1 MNENKN
7 NEVIL
12 IGLPNSGKST
22 LINTLSKNKTSIV
35 GSKPNTT
42 RDKVSQRINFHDK
55 EIILSD
61 LPGLDDNP
69 DFLNNEFQKKVKE
82 FLIDANRI
90 LFVIDI
96 DSKNFDGLDKI
107 NSLIQ
112 EIDAENKV
120 LTVFNKCENF
130 NNYELDKRL
139 FKYIYDR
146 EFYVSGYHK
155 IGTEE
160 LLENII
166 KNSGIRKASNSINDI
181 FISIIGKPN
190 SGKSTLFNS
199 LLNEER
205 SIISDIPGTTRDSLV
220 EEVVFNNKS
229 FKVIDTAGVPRKKQK
244 NQVDRY
250 ASTLSLN
257 TLNNSLISFVVVD
270 STEGI
275 NFEDM
280 RLISESIDNF
290 STPILVLNKWDL
302 LNEEE
307 KLNIN
312 TNLSNYL
319 KKFNWIKVIRIS
331 ALTKKG
337 LDKFSKTINEIYKQL
352 ESRIDTSELNLYFRE
367 IWVASPPHPFRGR
380 RAKLKYVTQYEINP
394 PSFSFN
400 LSSRIP
406 KNYESFIENKLRK
419 EFKFS
424 NISLLIKFKS

>member
-42 RDKVSQRINFHDK
+42 RDKVSYKINVNDK
-55 EIILSD
+55 EIIISD

-82 FLIDANRI
+82 FLIGANRI

-112 EIDAENKV
+112 DMDSESKV

-139 FKYIYDR
+139 FKYIYDK

-166 KNSGIRKASNSINDI
+166 KNSGVSNSLDSFNEV

-199 LLNEER
+199 LLKKER

-380 RAKLKYVTQYEINP
+380 RAKLKYVT
-394 PSFSFN
+394 
-400 LSSRIP
+400 
-406 KNYESFIENKLRK
+406 
-419 EFKFS
+419 
-424 NISLLIKFKS
+424 

>member
-42 RDKVSQRINFHDK
+42 RDKVSKKITVNDK
-55 EIILSD
+55 EIVISD

-69 DFLNNEFQKKVKE
+69 DFLNNEFQSKVEE
-82 FLIDANRI
+82 FLIGANLI

-96 DSKNFDGLDKI
+96 DTKNFEGLDKI
-107 NSLIQ
+107 NQLIQ
-112 EIDAENKV
+112 EINIEDKV
-120 LTVFNKCENF
+120 FTVFNKCENF

-155 IGTEE
+155 IGTDE
-160 LLENII
+160 LLENLI
-166 KNSGIRKASNSINDI
+166 KYSGIKKQNDRDLQLS
-181 FISIIGKPN
+181 ISIIGKPN

-199 LLNEER
+199 LLKNDR
-205 SIISDIPGTTRDSLV
+205 SIVSDIPGTTRDSLI
-220 EEVVFNNKS
+220 EKVVFNNKI
-229 FKVIDTAGVPRKKQK
+229 FNVIDTAGVPRKKQK
-244 NQVDRY
+244 EQIDRY
-250 ASTLSLN
+250 ASSLSIHSLES
-257 TLNNSLISFVVVD
+257 SLIAFVVVD
-270 STEGI
+270 STQGI

-280 RLISESIDNF
+280 RLINESINNQC
-290 STPILVLNKWDL
+290 TPILIMNKWDL

-312 TNLSNYL
+312 STLNSHL
-319 KKFNWIKVIRIS
+319 KKYNWIKVIRIS

-337 LDKFSKTINEIYKQL
+337 LDKFSNTINEIYSQL
-352 ESRIDTSELNLYFRE
+352 ESRINTSDLNLFFRE
-367 IWVASPPHPFRGR
+367 LWVSSPPHPFRGR
-380 RAKLKYVTQYEINP
+380 RAKLKYVTQYDINP

-406 KNYESFIENKLRK
+406 KNYESFIENKIRNK
-419 EFKFS
+419 FKFS
-424 NISLLIKFKS
+424 NVSILIKFKN

>member
-7 NEVIL
+7 NEVVL

-22 LINTLSKNKTSIV
+22 LINALSKNKTSIV

-42 RDKVSQRINFHDK
+42 RDKVSKKINVNDK
-55 EIILSD
+55 EIVLSD

-69 DFLNNEFQKKVKE
+69 DFLNNEFQSKVKN
-82 FLIDANRI
+82 FLIEADKI

-96 DSKNFDGLDKI
+96 DSKNFEGLDKI
-107 NSLIQ
+107 NQLMH
-112 EIDAENKV
+112 EIKV
-120 LTVFNKCENF
+120 EDKILTVFNKCENF

-139 FKYIYDR
+139 FKYIYDK

-155 IGTEE
+155 IGTDE
-160 LLENII
+160 LLEHLI
-166 KNSGIRKASNSINDI
+166 KHSGTKLQHDND
-181 FISIIGKPN
+181 FKLSISIIGKPN

-199 LLNEER
+199 LLKKDR
-205 SIISDIPGTTRDSLV
+205 SIVSDIPGTTRDSLIEQV
-220 EEVVFNNKS
+220 IFDDKIFN
-229 FKVIDTAGVPRKKQK
+229 VIDTAGVPRKKQK
-244 NQVDRY
+244 EQIDRY
-250 ASTLSLN
+250 ASNLSIYSLE
-257 TLNNSLISFVVVD
+257 TSLIAFVVVD
-270 STEGI
+270 STQGI

-280 RLISESIDNF
+280 RLINESIRNYC
-290 STPILVLNKWDL
+290 TPILIMNKWDL
-302 LNEEE
+302 LDEEE

-312 TNLSNYL
+312 STLNSHL

-337 LDKFSKTINEIYKQL
+337 LEKFSNTIKEIYFQL
-352 ESRIDTSELNLYFRE
+352 DSRIDTSDLNLFFRE
-367 IWVASPPHPFRGR
+367 LWVSSPPHPFRGR
-380 RAKLKYVTQYEINP
+380 RAKLKYVTQYDTNP

-406 KNYESFIENKLRK
+406 KNYEAFIEYKIRK

-424 NISLLIKFKS
+424 NVSMLLMFMS

>member
-42 RDKVSQRINFHDK
+42 RDKVSQKINIHDK

-112 EIDAENKV
+112 EIHCENKV

-250 ASTLSLN
+250 ASNLSLN

-312 TNLSNYL
+312 TNLSTYL

>member
-42 RDKVSQRINFHDK
+42 RDKVSKKINVNDK
-55 EIILSD
+55 EIVISD

-69 DFLNNEFQKKVKE
+69 DFLNNEFQLKVKE
-82 FLIDANRI
+82 FLIRADKI

-96 DSKNFDGLDKI
+96 DSKNFEGLDKI
-107 NSLIQ
+107 NQLIQ
-112 EIDAENKV
+112 EINAEDKV

-130 NNYELDKRL
+130 NNYELDKQL
-139 FKYIYDR
+139 FKYIYDK

-155 IGTEE
+155 IGTDE
-160 LLENII
+160 LLENLI
-166 KNSGIRKASNSINDI
+166 KHSGTKKQKNIDSKLS
-181 FISIIGKPN
+181 ISIIGKPN

-199 LLNEER
+199 LLKKER
-205 SIISDIPGTTRDSLV
+205 SIVSDIPGTTRDSLM
-220 EEVVFNNKS
+220 ENVVFDNKNYN
-229 FKVIDTAGVPRKKQK
+229 VIDTAGVPRKKQK
-244 NQVDRY
+244 EQIDRY
-250 ASTLSLN
+250 ASNLSIYSLE
-257 TLNNSLISFVVVD
+257 TSLIAFVVVD
-270 STEGI
+270 STQGI

-280 RLISESIDNF
+280 RLINESINNYC
-290 STPILVLNKWDL
+290 TPILVMNKWDL

-312 TNLSNYL
+312 STLNSHL

-337 LDKFSKTINEIYKQL
+337 LDKFSKTINDIYLQL
-352 ESRIDTSELNLYFRE
+352 DSRIDTSDLNLFFRE
-367 IWVASPPHPFRGR
+367 LWVSSPPHPFRGR
-380 RAKLKYVTQYEINP
+380 RAKLKYVTQYDTNP

-406 KNYESFIENKLRK
+406 KNYEAFIENKIRK

-424 NISLLIKFKS
+424 NVSMLLKFKS

>member
-42 RDKVSQRINFHDK
+42 RDKVSKKINVNDK
-55 EIILSD
+55 EIVISD

-69 DFLNNEFQKKVKE
+69 DFLNNEFQSKVKE
-82 FLIDANRI
+82 FLIEADKI

-96 DSKNFDGLDKI
+96 NSKNFEGLDKI
-107 NSLIQ
+107 NQLIQ
-112 EIDAENKV
+112 EISAEDKI

-139 FKYIYDR
+139 FKYIYDK

-155 IGTEE
+155 IGTDE
-160 LLENII
+160 LLEHLI
-166 KNSGIRKASNSINDI
+166 KYSGTKQQHDNDLKLS
-181 FISIIGKPN
+181 ISIIGKPN

-199 LLNEER
+199 LLKKER
-205 SIISDIPGTTRDSLV
+205 SIVSDMPGTTRDSLTEQV
-220 EEVVFNNKS
+220 IFDDKIYN
-229 FKVIDTAGVPRKKQK
+229 VIDTAGVPRKKQK
-244 NQVDRY
+244 EQIDRY
-250 ASTLSLN
+250 ASNLSIYSLE
-257 TLNNSLISFVVVD
+257 TSLIAFVVVD
-270 STEGI
+270 STQGI

-280 RLISESIDNF
+280 RLINESINNF
-290 STPILVLNKWDL
+290 CTPILIMNKWDL
-302 LNEEE
+302 LNEED

-312 TNLSNYL
+312 STLNSHL

-337 LDKFSKTINEIYKQL
+337 LDKFSKTINEIYLQL
-352 ESRIDTSELNLYFRE
+352 DSRIDTSDLNLFFRE
-367 IWVASPPHPFRGR
+367 LWVSSPPHPFRGR
-380 RAKLKYVTQYEINP
+380 RAKLKYVTQYDTNP

-406 KNYESFIENKLRK
+406 KNYEAFIENKIRK

-424 NISLLIKFKS
+424 NVSMLLKFKN

>member
-42 RDKVSQRINFHDK
+42 RDKVSKKITVNDK
-55 EIILSD
+55 EIVISD

-69 DFLNNEFQKKVKE
+69 DFLNNEFQSKVKE
-82 FLIDANRI
+82 FLIGANLI

-96 DSKNFDGLDKI
+96 DTKNFEGLDKI
-107 NSLIQ
+107 NQLIQ
-112 EIDAENKV
+112 EINIEDKV
-120 LTVFNKCENF
+120 FTVFNKCENF

-155 IGTEE
+155 IGTDE
-160 LLENII
+160 LLENLI
-166 KNSGIRKASNSINDI
+166 KYSGIKKQNDRDLQLS
-181 FISIIGKPN
+181 ISIIGKPN

-199 LLNEER
+199 LLKNDR
-205 SIISDIPGTTRDSLV
+205 SIVSDIPGTTRDSLI
-220 EEVVFNNKS
+220 EKVVFNNKI
-229 FKVIDTAGVPRKKQK
+229 FNVIDTAGVPRKKQK
-244 NQVDRY
+244 EQIDRY
-250 ASTLSLN
+250 ASSLSIHSLES
-257 TLNNSLISFVVVD
+257 SLIAFVVVD
-270 STEGI
+270 STQGI

-280 RLISESIDNF
+280 RLINESINNQC
-290 STPILVLNKWDL
+290 TPILIMNKWDL

-312 TNLSNYL
+312 STLNSHL
-319 KKFNWIKVIRIS
+319 KKYNWIKVIRIS

-337 LDKFSKTINEIYKQL
+337 LDKFSNTINEIYSQL
-352 ESRIDTSELNLYFRE
+352 ESRINTSDLNLFFRE
-367 IWVASPPHPFRGR
+367 LWVSSPPHPFRGR
-380 RAKLKYVTQYEINP
+380 RAKLKYVTQYDINP

-406 KNYESFIENKLRK
+406 KNYESFIENKIRNK
-419 EFKFS
+419 FKFS
-424 NISLLIKFKS
+424 NVSILIKFKN

>member
-42 RDKVSQRINFHDK
+42 RDKVSQKINIHDK

-112 EIDAENKV
+112 EIHCENKV

-302 LNEEE
+302 LNEEK

-312 TNLSNYL
+312 TNLSTYL

>member
-42 RDKVSQRINFHDK
+42 RDKVSQKINIHDK

-112 EIDAENKV
+112 EIHCENKV

-166 KNSGIRKASNSINDI
+166 KNSGIRTSSNSINDI

-199 LLNEER
+199 LLNKER

-220 EEVVFNNKS
+220 EEIVFNNKS

-312 TNLSNYL
+312 TNLSTYL

>member
-166 KNSGIRKASNSINDI
+166 KNSGIRTSSNSINDI

-205 SIISDIPGTTRDSLV
+205 SIISEP
-220 EEVVFNNKS
+220 
-229 FKVIDTAGVPRKKQK
+229 
-244 NQVDRY
+244 
-250 ASTLSLN
+250 
-257 TLNNSLISFVVVD
+257 
-270 STEGI
+270 
-275 NFEDM
+275 
-280 RLISESIDNF
+280 
-290 STPILVLNKWDL
+290 
-302 LNEEE
+302 
-307 KLNIN
+307 
-312 TNLSNYL
+312 
-319 KKFNWIKVIRIS
+319 
-331 ALTKKG
+331 
-337 LDKFSKTINEIYKQL
+337 
-352 ESRIDTSELNLYFRE
+352 
-367 IWVASPPHPFRGR
+367 
-380 RAKLKYVTQYEINP
+380 
-394 PSFSFN
+394 
-400 LSSRIP
+400 
-406 KNYESFIENKLRK
+406 
-419 EFKFS
+419 
-424 NISLLIKFKS
+424 

>member
-42 RDKVSQRINFHDK
+42 RDKVSHKINVNDK
-55 EIILSD
+55 EIIISD

-82 FLIDANRI
+82 FLIGANRI

-112 EIDAENKV
+112 DMDIESKV

-139 FKYIYDR
+139 FKYIYDK

-166 KNSGIRKASNSINDI
+166 KNSGVSNTLDSFNEV

-199 LLNEER
+199 LLNKER

-244 NQVDRY
+244 NQIDRY

-257 TLNNSLISFVVVD
+257 TLNNSLISFVVID
-270 STEGI
+270 STQGI

-280 RLISESIDNF
+280 RLIKESIDNF

-307 KLNIN
+307 KLYIN
-312 TNLSNYL
+312 TNLNTYL

-367 IWVASPPHPFRGR
+367 LWVASPPHPFRGR

-424 NISLLIKFKS
+424 NVSLLIKFKS

>member
-42 RDKVSQRINFHDK
+42 RDKVSKKINVNDK
-55 EIILSD
+55 EIVISD

-69 DFLNNEFQKKVKE
+69 DFLNNEFQSKVKE
-82 FLIDANRI
+82 FLIGANLI

-96 DSKNFDGLDKI
+96 DTKNFEGLDKI
-107 NSLIQ
+107 NQLIQ
-112 EIDAENKV
+112 EINIEDKV
-120 LTVFNKCENF
+120 FTVFNKCENF

-155 IGTEE
+155 IGTDE
-160 LLENII
+160 LLENLI
-166 KNSGIRKASNSINDI
+166 KYSGIKKQNNPDLQLS
-181 FISIIGKPN
+181 ISIIGKPN

-199 LLNEER
+199 LLKNDR
-205 SIISDIPGTTRDSLV
+205 SIVSDIPGTTRDSLI
-220 EEVVFNNKS
+220 EKVVFNNKI
-229 FKVIDTAGVPRKKQK
+229 FNVIDTAGVPRKKQK
-244 NQVDRY
+244 EQIDRY
-250 ASTLSLN
+250 ASSLSIHSLES
-257 TLNNSLISFVVVD
+257 SLIAFVVVD
-270 STEGI
+270 STQGI

-280 RLISESIDNF
+280 RLINESINNQC
-290 STPILVLNKWDL
+290 TPILIMNKWDL

-312 TNLSNYL
+312 STLNSHL
-319 KKFNWIKVIRIS
+319 KKYNWIKVIRIS

-337 LDKFSKTINEIYKQL
+337 LDKFSNTINEIYSQL
-352 ESRIDTSELNLYFRE
+352 ESRINTSDLNLFFRE
-367 IWVASPPHPFRGR
+367 LWVSSPPHPFRGR
-380 RAKLKYVTQYEINP
+380 RAKLKYVTQYDINP

-406 KNYESFIENKLRK
+406 KNYESFIENKIRNK
-419 EFKFS
+419 FKFS
-424 NISLLIKFKS
+424 NVSILIKFKN

>member
-42 RDKVSQRINFHDK
+42 RDKVSKKINVNDK
-55 EIILSD
+55 EIVISD

-69 DFLNNEFQKKVKE
+69 DFLNNEFQSKVKE
-82 FLIDANRI
+82 FLIEADKI

-96 DSKNFDGLDKI
+96 DSKNFEGLDKI
-107 NSLIQ
+107 NQLIQ
-112 EIDAENKV
+112 EINAEDKI

-139 FKYIYDR
+139 FKYIYDK

-155 IGTEE
+155 IGTDE
-160 LLENII
+160 LLEHLI
-166 KNSGIRKASNSINDI
+166 KYSGTKRQHDNDLKLS
-181 FISIIGKPN
+181 ISIIGKPN

-199 LLNEER
+199 LLKKER
-205 SIISDIPGTTRDSLV
+205 SIVSNMPGTTRDSLMEQV
-220 EEVVFNNKS
+220 IFDDRIFN
-229 FKVIDTAGVPRKKQK
+229 VIDTAGVPRKKQK
-244 NQVDRY
+244 EQIDRY
-250 ASTLSLN
+250 ASNLSIYSLE
-257 TLNNSLISFVVVD
+257 TSLIAFVVVD
-270 STEGI
+270 STQGI

-280 RLISESIDNF
+280 RLINESINNF
-290 STPILVLNKWDL
+290 CTPILIMNKWDL

-312 TNLSNYL
+312 STLNSHL

-337 LDKFSKTINEIYKQL
+337 LDKFSKTINEIYLQL
-352 ESRIDTSELNLYFRE
+352 DSRIDTSDLNLYFRE
-367 IWVASPPHPFRGR
+367 LWVANPPHPFRGR
-380 RAKLKYVTQYEINP
+380 RAKLKYVTQYDTEP
-394 PSFSFN
+394 PSFSLN

-406 KNYESFIENKLRK
+406 KNYISFIENKLRSDHN
-419 EFKFS
+419 FK
-424 NISLLIKFKS
+424 NVALKIKVKI

>member
-42 RDKVSQRINFHDK
+42 RDKVSQKINIHDK

-69 DFLNNEFQKKVKE
+69 DLLNNEFQKKVKE

-112 EIDAENKV
+112 EIHCENKV

-166 KNSGIRKASNSINDI
+166 KNSGITKASNSINDI

-312 TNLSNYL
+312 TNLSTYL

>member
-42 RDKVSQRINFHDK
+42 RDKVSKKINVNDK
-55 EIILSD
+55 EIVISD

-69 DFLNNEFQKKVKE
+69 DFLNNEFQSKVEE
-82 FLIDANRI
+82 FLIGANLI

-96 DSKNFDGLDKI
+96 DTKNFEGLDKI
-107 NSLIQ
+107 NQLIQ
-112 EIDAENKV
+112 EINIEDKV
-120 LTVFNKCENF
+120 FTVFNKCENF

-155 IGTEE
+155 IGTDE
-160 LLENII
+160 LLENLI
-166 KNSGIRKASNSINDI
+166 KYSGIKKQNDRDLQLS
-181 FISIIGKPN
+181 ISIIGKPN

-199 LLNEER
+199 LLKNER
-205 SIISDIPGTTRDSLV
+205 SIVSDIPGTTRDSLI
-220 EEVVFNNKS
+220 EKVVFNNKI
-229 FKVIDTAGVPRKKQK
+229 FNVIDTAGVPRKKQK
-244 NQVDRY
+244 EQIDRY
-250 ASTLSLN
+250 ASSLSIHSLES
-257 TLNNSLISFVVVD
+257 SLIAFVVVD
-270 STEGI
+270 STQGI

-280 RLISESIDNF
+280 RLINESINNQC
-290 STPILVLNKWDL
+290 TPILIMNKWDL

-312 TNLSNYL
+312 STLNSHL
-319 KKFNWIKVIRIS
+319 KKYNWIKVIRIS

-337 LDKFSKTINEIYKQL
+337 LDKFSNTINEIYSQL
-352 ESRIDTSELNLYFRE
+352 ESRINTSDLNLFFRE
-367 IWVASPPHPFRGR
+367 LWVSSPPHPFRGR
-380 RAKLKYVTQYEINP
+380 RAKLKYVTQYDINP

-406 KNYESFIENKLRK
+406 KNYESFIENKIRNK
-419 EFKFS
+419 FKFS
-424 NISLLIKFKS
+424 NVSILIKFKN

>member
-42 RDKVSQRINFHDK
+42 RDKVSQKINIHDK

-112 EIDAENKV
+112 EIHCENKV

-130 NNYELDKRL
+130 NNYEFDKRL

>member
-42 RDKVSQRINFHDK
+42 RDKVSKKINVNDK
-55 EIILSD
+55 EIVISD

-69 DFLNNEFQKKVKE
+69 DFLNNEFHSKVKE
-82 FLIDANRI
+82 FLIEAEKI

-96 DSKNFDGLDKI
+96 NSKNFEGLDKI
-107 NSLIQ
+107 NKLIQ
-112 EIDAENKV
+112 EINVEDKV

-139 FKYIYDR
+139 FKYIYDK
-146 EFYVSGYHK
+146 ESYVSGYHK
-155 IGTEE
+155 IGTDE
-160 LLENII
+160 LLELLI
-166 KNSGIRKASNSINDI
+166 KYTGTKLQNDTDLKLS
-181 FISIIGKPN
+181 ISIIGKPN

-199 LLNEER
+199 LLKKER
-205 SIISDIPGTTRDSLV
+205 SIVSDIPGTTRDSLIEQV
-220 EEVVFNNKS
+220 IFDDKIYN
-229 FKVIDTAGVPRKKQK
+229 VIDTAGVPRKKQK
-244 NQVDRY
+244 EQIDRY
-250 ASTLSLN
+250 ASNLSIYSLE
-257 TLNNSLISFVVVD
+257 TSLIAFVVVD
-270 STEGI
+270 STQGI

-280 RLISESIDNF
+280 RLINESINNF
-290 STPILVLNKWDL
+290 CTPILIMNKWDL

-312 TNLSNYL
+312 STLNSHL
-319 KKFNWIKVIRIS
+319 KKFNWIKIIRIS

-337 LDKFSKTINEIYKQL
+337 LDKFSNTINEIYSQL
-352 ESRIDTSELNLYFRE
+352 ELRIDTSDLNLYFRE
-367 IWVASPPHPFRGR
+367 LWVSSPPHPFRGR
-380 RAKLKYVTQYEINP
+380 RAKLKYVTQYDTNP

-406 KNYESFIENKLRK
+406 KNYEAFIENKLRK
-419 EFKFS
+419 EFKFFNVS
-424 NISLLIKFKS
+424 MLIKFKN

>member
-42 RDKVSQRINFHDK
+42 RDKVSKKINVNNM
-55 EIILSD
+55 EIVISD
-61 LPGLDDNP
+61 LPGLDDKP
-69 DFLNNEFQKKVKE
+69 DFLNNEFQSKVKE
-82 FLIDANRI
+82 FLVEANKI

-96 DSKNFDGLDKI
+96 DSKNFEGLDKI
-107 NSLIQ
+107 NQLIQ
-112 EIDAENKV
+112 EIKAEDKV

-130 NNYELDKRL
+130 NSYELDKRL
-139 FKYIYDR
+139 FKYIYDK
-146 EFYVSGYHK
+146 ELYVSGYHR
-155 IGTEE
+155 IGTDE
-160 LLENII
+160 LLENLI
-166 KNSGIRKASNSINDI
+166 KYSGKKKQNEND
-181 FISIIGKPN
+181 FQFSISIIGKPN

-199 LLNEER
+199 LLKKER
-205 SIISDIPGTTRDSLV
+205 SIVSDIPGTTRDSLN
-220 EEVVFNNKS
+220 ERVVFDNKIYN
-229 FKVIDTAGVPRKKQK
+229 VIDTAGVPRKKQK
-244 NQVDRY
+244 EQIDRY
-250 ASTLSLN
+250 ASSLSLYSLE
-257 TLNNSLISFVVVD
+257 TSLIAFLVVD
-270 STEGI
+270 STQGI

-280 RLISESIDNF
+280 RLINESINNHC
-290 STPILVLNKWDL
+290 TPILVLNKWDL

-312 TNLSNYL
+312 SSLSSHL
-319 KKFNWIKVIRIS
+319 KKYNWIKVIRIS

-337 LDKFSKTINEIYKQL
+337 LEKFSKTITEIYLQL
-352 ESRIDTSELNLYFRE
+352 DTRVNTSELNLYFRE
-367 IWVASPPHPFRGR
+367 LWVSSPPHPFRGR
-380 RAKLKYVTQYEINP
+380 RAKLKYVTQYDTNP

-406 KNYESFIENKLRK
+406 KNYESFIENKIRK

-424 NISLLIKFKS
+424 NVSIMIKFKN